1 MIKKSDEIYSRLIAK
16 HKKSLGSF
24 DVKFTR
30 ESFLE
35 WLRLQYEK
43 QEGRC
48 YYCSTSQVD
57 INKIID
63 SGLLRSKRFKTRG
76 RSLEIERLDA
86 QGNEYSAAN
95 CVLVCYFCN
104 NDKSDVVS
112 SNDYIQ
118 FFGKSKQQYFQY
130 LLEKLNKLRGQS

>member
-1 MIKKSDEIYSRLIAK
+1 MVKKSDEIYSRLIAK

-24 DVKFTR
+24 EVKFTR
-30 ESFLE
+30 GSFLE
-35 WLRLQYEK
+35 WLRNQYEK
-43 QEGRC
+43 QQGKC
-48 YYCSTSQVD
+48 YYCDTSQGD
-57 INKIID
+57 IGKIID

-95 CVLVCYFCN
+95 CVLACYFCN

-118 FFGKSKQQYFQY
+118 FFAKPKRQYFQY
-130 LLEKLNKLRGQS
+130 LIE